1 LFVEYSGASFNIQLI
16 ARAFI
21 MLVGKVFA
29 TKYQWLVR
37 GKKLLSKV
45 LEAMVNPFVEIM
57 LF

>member
-37 GKKLLSKV
+37 GKKIIEQS
-45 LEAMVNPFVEIM
+45 FGGYG
-57 LF
+57 